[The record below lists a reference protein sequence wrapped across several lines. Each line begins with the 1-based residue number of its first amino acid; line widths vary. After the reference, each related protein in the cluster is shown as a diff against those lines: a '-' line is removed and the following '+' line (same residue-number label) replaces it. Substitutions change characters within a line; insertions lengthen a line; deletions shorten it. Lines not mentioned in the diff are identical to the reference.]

1 MPAVWLDRQYADDLA
16 RNDYRARHDLGKV
29 PEDIRKFSIFYEA
42 RRERISK
49 RLRDLLGIEY
59 SSERLADEEESLAG

>member
-1 MPAVWLDRQYADDLA
+1 
-16 RNDYRARHDLGKV
+16 V
-29 PEDIRKFSIFYEA
+29 PEDIREFLIFYEA

-59 SSERLADEEESLAG
+59 SSERLADEEMKYIDVADEEESLAG